1 MTILGIDPGT
11 RRVGY
16 GVIAKSTG
24 GNGATFIAADL
35 LPVTAKTDAEAL
47 VEIKRAMDA
56 LIKKIQ
62 PDIVAIEKLFFSK
75 NQTTGI
81 QVAEARGVILL
92 AAAEHGCA
100 IREFTPNEVKLACT
114 GSGASDKKSVA
125 KMVKMSLNIPALNV
139 IDDVTDAIAIALCA
153 LQNEKFRIMKRGA

>member
-16 GVIAKSTG
+16 GVVKKVSG
-24 GNGATFIAADL
+24 GNGAEFVTADL
-35 LPVTAKTDAEAL
+35 LPVTATTDAEAL
-47 VEIKRAMDA
+47 VEIKHALDA
-56 LIKKIQ
+56 LIKKLK
-62 PDIVAIEKLFFSK
+62 PDIVAVEKLFFSK

-92 AAAEHGCA
+92 AAAEQHCT
-100 IREFTPNEVKLACT
+100 IREFTPNEVKMACT
-114 GSGASDKKSVA
+114 GYGTSDKKAVA
-125 KMVKMSLNIPALNV
+125 KMVKLSLKIPTLNV

-153 LQNEKFRIMKRGA
+153 LQNERLRR